1 MRTPGAFRLIIVV
14 VAVGGPGATITGA
27 EMTPMEHSV
36 VFHAPDRFGGWPA
49 NNGLWSWDDGE
60 VVVGFTRSIYDAG
73 QPGHRERPPRE
84 VLLGRTVDAGRTWAV
99 EEPGFLRE
107 ESLQI
112 VAPPAP
118 FDLASDSFMMRV
130 VGTAYHG
137 AAEPRGAFFCSTDRG
152 RSWEGPFAFEVT
164 GLPEELRQG
173 NPGWTPRTD
182 VLVLG
187 PAEALVM
194 CSARNDALWRWDR
207 AFALRTTDG
216 ARTFTFEGWI
226 VPPTDPHRGVM
237 PATVRLPN
245 GDLVSAVRR
254 RLVDAVR
261 LGERVISGEKCWVD
275 AYGSTDGGR
284 TWELRGRVGYTGI
297 HNGNP
302 PALALTADG
311 RLVCV
316 FGNRSRLKLVARYS
330 DDGGHTWT
338 EETVLRQDP
347 THHDLGYPRVARLP
361 DGSMLAVYYWAD
373 RDRPQQHI
381 ASTRW
386 WPDASPR
393 VPIGRDVS
401 IVRVST
407 DMPYE
412 LDSADVG
419 EFTHIDRDYLI
430 RELPERL
437 VGSTLLRTLNED
449 DRVTAPDHVVLEL
462 TAPQTLT
469 VAFRIEAHTRPDWL
483 AEWEDTGERVVTT
496 DSGFRLYQRRFPPGR
511 VTLGGTERDATGA
524 PSAWFAFATGD

>member
-1 MRTPGAFRLIIVV
+1 
-14 VAVGGPGATITGA
+14 
-27 EMTPMEHSV
+27 MEHSV

-60 VVVGFTRSIYDAG
+60 VVVGFTRSVYDPG
-73 QPGHRERPPRE
+73 QPGHKERPPRE
-84 VLLGRTVDAGRTWAV
+84 VLLARTVDAGRAWAV

-107 ESLQI
+107 ERLEI

-118 FDLASDSFMMRV
+118 FDLASDGFTMRV

-137 AAEPRGAFFCSTDRG
+137 AAEPRGAFFCSRDRW
-152 RSWEGPFAFEVT
+152 RTWEGPFAFEVT
-164 GLPEELRQG
+164 GLPEELQQG
-173 NPGWTPRTD
+173 RPAWTPRTD

-187 PAEALVM
+187 PNEALVM
-194 CSARNDALWRWDR
+194 CSARNPALWRWDR
-207 AFALRTTDG
+207 AFVLRTNDG
-216 ARTFTFEGWI
+216 GRTFSFEGWI

-254 RLVDAVR
+254 RLVD
-261 LGERVISGEKCWVD
+261 GGEKCWVD
-275 AYGSTDGGR
+275 AYGSMDGGR
-284 TWELRGRVGYTGI
+284 TWTLRGRVGYTGV

-302 PALALTADG
+302 PALGLCADG

-316 FGNRSRLKLVARYS
+316 FGNRSRLKLLARYS

-338 EETVLRQDP
+338 EETVLRHD
-347 THHDLGYPRVARLP
+347 THTGDIGYPRVARLP
-361 DGSMLAVYYWAD
+361 DGSMLAAYYWTTA
-373 RDRPQQHI
+373 DRPQQHI

-386 WPDASPR
+386 WPKASPR
-393 VPIGRDVS
+393 VPIGRGVS

-407 DMPYE
+407 GMPYE
-412 LDSADVG
+412 LDMADVG

-449 DRVTAPDHVVLEL
+449 DRVEAPDHVVLDL
-462 TAPQTLT
+462 ATAQTIT
-469 VAFRIEAHTRPDWL
+469 VAFRVEAHRRPDWL
-483 AEWEDTGERVVTT
+483 AAWEDTGERVVTT
-496 DSGFRLYQRRFPPGR
+496 DAGFRLHERRFAPGR

-524 PSAWFAFATGD
+524 PSAWFAIASGD